1 MLNLIKPSYVQNII
15 NKFCYTIGMIP
26 SSYKLSLTYEEQIL
40 AIGKYLEDTVYP
52 AINNNAQAVAE
63 LQNLFLQL
71 HDYVNN
77 YFDNL
82 DVQNEINNKLDEM
95 ANSGELTNI
104 IAQYV
109 QLSAI
114 FSFNTLDDLLNSTD
128 LVEGSTARTLGD
140 NLLNDLKGATFKIVK
155 LKCHIPDN
163 LNTYS
168 LNRDD
173 LYAQRIYEN
182 KVVVFDN
189 INDLKSSNV
198 LTKFD
203 FIKTLGYFN
212 LNDGGQ
218 SFYYITDNEL
228 VPNDKNIIALK
239 NNLFAVLINNTP
251 YLNIKQFGANEN
263 DTPDTV
269 IFIDALNYCR
279 QNNLI
284 LQLNNKTYNIDN
296 SIEIDIASDK
306 IEGNNAKIN
315 FNGSTLFTF
324 KNSNSLPYY
333 NVHNVF
339 KDLFIEF
346 TGENKENTICFD
358 FQNENSEISHISLN
372 TINIKGFDTAINIFT
387 NAYHIIFD
395 KVEAFSCENCVKMLS
410 GATNYG
416 ENIAFNCC
424 CFYNSTNALIN
435 NNPNGTLSLTN
446 SSVDY
451 NIIATQTSGNARIF
465 MTNCHLEGKQRFIGN
480 AYISSSEIVFL
491 TLDSGTLFETYQYS
505 NLTFNCCKINGQNQ
519 GGTLVTNDEGIVSF
533 IYCTFGNLN
542 GILAPQNTL
551 NNKSL
556 ALMTNYPFV
565 YTRGTADNT
574 DYHTA
579 TNATVTQT
587 DNVTQFTKIYGGGSE
602 SKLYIVIPLDKS
614 KKRISGTFDMKSSQ
628 TGNMFVSHIFGKDL
642 SWNGKNVN
650 IQKNMTI
657 GSVTVNLSDY
667 AQTKTFDF
675 TINGY
680 EYSLNDDVFVM
691 AFNFDNASQGY
702 TDISNLKIQMI

>member
-333 NVHNVF
+333 
-339 KDLFIEF
+339 L
-346 TGENKENTICFD
+346 
-358 FQNENSEISHISLN
+358 
-372 TINIKGFDTAINIFT
+372 
-387 NAYHIIFD
+387 
-395 KVEAFSCENCVKMLS
+395 
-410 GATNYG
+410 
-416 ENIAFNCC
+416 
-424 CFYNSTNALIN
+424 
-435 NNPNGTLSLTN
+435 LSLL
-446 SSVDY
+446 VK
-451 NIIATQTSGNARIF
+451 IKKILFVLIF
-465 MTNCHLEGKQRFIGN
+465 KMKILKLVI
-480 AYISSSEIVFL
+480 FL
-491 TLDSGTLFETYQYS
+491 
-505 NLTFNCCKINGQNQ
+505 
-519 GGTLVTNDEGIVSF
+519 
-533 IYCTFGNLN
+533 
-542 GILAPQNTL
+542 
-551 NNKSL
+551 
-556 ALMTNYPFV
+556 
-565 YTRGTADNT
+565 
-574 DYHTA
+574 
-579 TNATVTQT
+579 
-587 DNVTQFTKIYGGGSE
+587 
-602 SKLYIVIPLDKS
+602 
-614 KKRISGTFDMKSSQ
+614 
-628 TGNMFVSHIFGKDL
+628 
-642 SWNGKNVN
+642 
-650 IQKNMTI
+650 
-657 GSVTVNLSDY
+657 
-667 AQTKTFDF
+667 
-675 TINGY
+675 
-680 EYSLNDDVFVM
+680 
-691 AFNFDNASQGY
+691 
-702 TDISNLKIQMI
+702 